1 MKKIMIGTTLLLGTL
16 FLVACQNKTEDVS
29 EATEESIV
37 ETQTDSET
45 VWHATVKEDATK
57 SQETIM
63 VMIEQ
68 IDPIQ
73 DSEEISKMVGE
84 QGVQLNIS
92 EDQLKDGLT
101 VDELKKGESVS
112 VTLSETPIMTNSL
125 PPQIPGNSVVAVSR
139 VNK

>member
-37 ETQTDSET
+37 ETQTASET
-45 VWHATVKEDATK
+45 VWHAVVKEDATK

-68 IDPIQ
+68 IDPIR
-73 DSEEISKMVGE
+73 DSEEIFKMVGE

-125 PPQIPGNSVVAVSR
+125 PPQIPGNSVVAVSK

>member
-73 DSEEISKMVGE
+73 DSEEIFKMVGE

-125 PPQIPGNSVVAVSR
+125 PPQIPGNSVVAVSK

>member
-1 MKKIMIGTTLLLGTL
+1 MIGTTLLLGTL

-37 ETQTDSET
+37 ETQTASEI
-45 VWHATVKEDATK
+45 VWHAVVKEDATK

-73 DSEEISKMVGE
+73 DSEEIFKMVGE

-139 VNK
+139 VNN

>member
-1 MKKIMIGTTLLLGTL
+1 MIGTTLLLGTL

-37 ETQTDSET
+37 ETQTASET
-45 VWHATVKEDATK
+45 VWHAVVKEDATK

-73 DSEEISKMVGE
+73 DSEEIFKMVGE

-125 PPQIPGNSVVAVSR
+125 PPQVPGNSVVAVSK

>member
-1 MKKIMIGTTLLLGTL
+1 MIGTTLLLGTL

>member
-1 MKKIMIGTTLLLGTL
+1 MIGTTLLLGTL

-37 ETQTDSET
+37 ETQTASET
-45 VWHATVKEDATK
+45 VWHAVVKEDATK

-73 DSEEISKMVGE
+73 DSEEIFKMVGE

>member
-1 MKKIMIGTTLLLGTL
+1 MIGTTLLLGTL

-37 ETQTDSET
+37 ETQTASET
-45 VWHATVKEDATK
+45 VWHAVVKEDATK
-57 SQETIM
+57 SQETVM

-73 DSEEISKMVGE
+73 DSEEIFKMVGE

-125 PPQIPGNSVVAVSR
+125 PPQIPGNSVVAVSK

>member
-1 MKKIMIGTTLLLGTL
+1 MIGTTLLLGTL

-45 VWHATVKEDATK
+45 VWHATVKEDVTK

-73 DSEEISKMVGE
+73 DSEEIFKMVGE

-125 PPQIPGNSVVAVSR
+125 PPQIPGNSVVAVSK

>member
-1 MKKIMIGTTLLLGTL
+1 MIGTTLLLGAL
-16 FLVACQNKTEDVS
+16 FLVACQTKTEDVS

-37 ETQTDSET
+37 ETQTASET
-45 VWHATVKEDATK
+45 VWHAVVKEDATK

-73 DSEEISKMVGE
+73 DSEEIFKMVGE

-125 PPQIPGNSVVAVSR
+125 PPQIPGNSVVAVSK

>member
-1 MKKIMIGTTLLLGTL
+1 MIGTTLLLGTL

-37 ETQTDSET
+37 ETQTASET
-45 VWHATVKEDATK
+45 VWHAVVKEDATK

-73 DSEEISKMVGE
+73 DSEEIFKMVGE

-101 VDELKKGESVS
+101 VEELKKGESVS

-125 PPQIPGNSVVAVSR
+125 PPQIPGNSVVAVSKI
-139 VNK
+139 NK

>member
-1 MKKIMIGTTLLLGTL
+1 MIGTTLLLGTL

-73 DSEEISKMVGE
+73 DSEEIFKMVGE

-125 PPQIPGNSVVAVSR
+125 PPQIPGNSVVAVSK

>member
-1 MKKIMIGTTLLLGTL
+1 MIGTTLLLGTL

-37 ETQTDSET
+37 ETQTSSET

-73 DSEEISKMVGE
+73 DSEEIFKMVGE

-92 EDQLKDGLT
+92 EDQLKGGLT

-125 PPQIPGNSVVAVSR
+125 PPQIPGNSVVAVSK

>member
-1 MKKIMIGTTLLLGTL
+1 MIGTTLLLGTL

-37 ETQTDSET
+37 ETQTASET
-45 VWHATVKEDATK
+45 VWHAVVKEDATK

-73 DSEEISKMVGE
+73 DSEEIFKMVGE

-125 PPQIPGNSVVAVSR
+125 PPQIPGNSVVAVSK

>member
-1 MKKIMIGTTLLLGTL
+1 MIGTTLLLGTL

-37 ETQTDSET
+37 ETQTASET
-45 VWHATVKEDATK
+45 VWHAVVKEDATK
-57 SQETIM
+57 SQETVM

-73 DSEEISKMVGE
+73 DSEEIFKMVGE

-125 PPQIPGNSVVAVSR
+125 PPQIPGNSVVTVSK

>member
-37 ETQTDSET
+37 ETQTSSET

-73 DSEEISKMVGE
+73 DSEEIFKMVGE

-92 EDQLKDGLT
+92 EDQLKGGLT

-125 PPQIPGNSVVAVSR
+125 PPQIPGNSVVAVSK

>member
-1 MKKIMIGTTLLLGTL
+1 MIGTTLLLGTL

-29 EATEESIV
+29 EATDESIV
-37 ETQTDSET
+37 ETQTASET
-45 VWHATVKEDATK
+45 VWHAVVKEDATK

-73 DSEEISKMVGE
+73 DSEEIFKMVGE

-101 VDELKKGESVS
+101 VEELKKGESVS

-125 PPQIPGNSVVAVSR
+125 PPQIPGNSVVAVSKI
-139 VNK
+139 NK

>member
-37 ETQTDSET
+37 ETQTASET
-45 VWHATVKEDATK
+45 VWHAVVKEDATK

-73 DSEEISKMVGE
+73 DSEEIFKMVGE

-125 PPQIPGNSVVAVSR
+125 PPQIPGNSVVAVSK

>member
-1 MKKIMIGTTLLLGTL
+1 MIGTTLLLGTL

-37 ETQTDSET
+37 ETQTASET
-45 VWHATVKEDATK
+45 VWHAVVKEDATK

-68 IDPIQ
+68 IDPIR
-73 DSEEISKMVGE
+73 DSEEIFKMVGE

-125 PPQIPGNSVVAVSR
+125 PPQIPGNSVVAVSK

>member
-1 MKKIMIGTTLLLGTL
+1 MIGTTLLLGTL

-37 ETQTDSET
+37 ETQTASET

-73 DSEEISKMVGE
+73 DSEEIFKMVGE

-125 PPQIPGNSVVAVSR
+125 PPQIPGNSVVAVSK

>member
-1 MKKIMIGTTLLLGTL
+1 MIGTTLLLGTL

-73 DSEEISKMVGE
+73 DSEEIFKMVGE

>member
-1 MKKIMIGTTLLLGTL
+1 MIGTTLLLGTL

-37 ETQTDSET
+37 ETQTASET
-45 VWHATVKEDATK
+45 VWHAVVKEDATK

-73 DSEEISKMVGE
+73 DSEEIFKMVGE

-92 EDQLKDGLT
+92 EDQLKGGLT

-125 PPQIPGNSVVAVSR
+125 PPQIPGNSVVAVSK